1 MFDINEFKRKVKE
14 WMSAHPHGE
23 SAELLD
29 FCEEII
35 PAPQFAANRW
45 LVDQTISWYQHI
57 LQNRKHTNEPLD
69 NESDEG

>member
-14 WMSAHPHGE
+14 WMSQHPDGD

-35 PAPQFAANRW
+35 PPVQFSANRW
-45 LVDQTISWYQHI
+45 LVDQTVSWYQHI
-57 LQNRKHTNEPLD
+57 LQNRKYSDAHA
-69 NESDEG
+69 ESDDEV